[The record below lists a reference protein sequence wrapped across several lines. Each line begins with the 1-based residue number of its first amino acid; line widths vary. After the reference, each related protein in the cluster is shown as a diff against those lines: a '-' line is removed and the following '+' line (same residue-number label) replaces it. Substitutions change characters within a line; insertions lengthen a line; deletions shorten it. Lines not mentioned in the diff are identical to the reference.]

1 MRREISLW
9 ADLKGLF
16 LFVIYFLKERPQI
29 VHGNTPKG
37 SLLSMLAAWLTRR
50 PVRIYMCHGLRYQG
64 CKGFKRWLLMTMERI
79 TCLCATDVMCVSKGV
94 AEVLQSDNITHK
106 QPVVIWNGSVQGID
120 IKKFDPS
127 KPFDCDSK
135 LKQYGLKKEDF
146 ILTFV
151 GRIVRDKGIQ
161 ELVEA
166 FDELSKMHN
175 DIRLLLIGG
184 VEQGDNEIDETTKQL
199 IEKNKGIVAPGP
211 QYDIPE
217 ILAITNLFVFPSYR
231 EGFGLSLMEAGAMG
245 VPSIA
250 SNIIG
255 CNEVVEDGKTGIL
268 IPSHSVQAIVE
279 AVNKMYSDKILY
291 ETMRKNCRD
300 SIVNRYEQQKLFSK
314 FNEFYC
320 MKSKLI
326 KD

>member
-1 MRREISLW
+1 M
-9 ADLKGLF
+9 
-16 LFVIYFLKERPQI
+16 
-29 VHGNTPKG
+29 
-37 SLLSMLAAWLTRR
+37 
-50 PVRIYMCHGLRYQG
+50 
-64 CKGFKRWLLMTMERI
+64 
-79 TCLCATDVMCVSKGV
+79 
-94 AEVLQSDNITHK
+94 
-106 QPVVIWNGSVQGID
+106 
-120 IKKFDPS
+120 
-127 KPFDCDSK
+127 
-135 LKQYGLKKEDF
+135 
-146 ILTFV
+146 
-151 GRIVRDKGIQ
+151 
-161 ELVEA
+161 
-166 FDELSKMHN
+166 
-175 DIRLLLIGG
+175 
-184 VEQGDNEIDETTKQL
+184 EQGDNEIDETTKQL

-217 ILAITNLFVFPSYR
+217 ILAIKNLFVFPSYR